1 MDEDLRRKI
10 TFEISEI
17 DNLLD
22 HATVLFQKCQIQEPD
37 FIEISAVGATLHS
50 FYNGVENIFQLIQ
63 KGIDKINT
71 QSERWHSEL
80 LDSMFKET
88 ENRPA
93 VLDESLR
100 EQLSDYMGFRHF
112 FRHSYGYHLRW
123 DLAQPLFE
131 NLSTVWNSTKE
142 YVLKFMQTDSEIT
155 SKNNTN

>member
-1 MDEDLRRKI
+1 
-10 TFEISEI
+10 
-17 DNLLD
+17 
-22 HATVLFQKCQIQEPD
+22 
-37 FIEISAVGATLHS
+37 
-50 FYNGVENIFQLIQ
+50 VENIFQLIQ
-63 KGIDKINT
+63 KEIDKTNS